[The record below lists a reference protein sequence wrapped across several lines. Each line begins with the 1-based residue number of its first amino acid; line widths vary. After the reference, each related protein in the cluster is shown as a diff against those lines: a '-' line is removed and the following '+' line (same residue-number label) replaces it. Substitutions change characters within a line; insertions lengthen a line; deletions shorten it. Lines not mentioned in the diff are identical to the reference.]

1 MITLGIYA
9 AKTKLSEICE
19 RVASGSSWSSLSHR
33 WVLEAASRLA
43 CREKLLRRQS
53 RTVRRTRPSHHRRD
67 THRRAVPGNCR
78 QSIARRST
86 IQRFSRIACPRSLL
100 GLPNGSSYRLLLI
113 RFCVSTL
120 CTGESNRPRYVWM
133 YKVPMAATPSPV
145 DESSGSKLSDQF
157 PDFSRYGVTIL
168 FFWRLSPRGDRLK
181 ERSQSKQ
188 PRALAD
194 VADSY
199 GAKRP
204 EPAEPGGTPHHLS
217 RRIFGL

>member
-43 CREKLLRRQS
+43 CREKLLRRQA

-145 DESSGSKLSDQF
+145 DESSGSKLSDQLREW
-157 PDFSRYGVTIL
+157 SRMRGTTPHWVSIAALPPGHT
-168 FFWRLSPRGDRLK
+168 SPPG
-181 ERSQSKQ
+181 
-188 PRALAD
+188 ALGRR
-194 VADSY
+194 
-199 GAKRP
+199 GAKV
-204 EPAEPGGTPHHLS
+204 APGRLPCPSGILVVPDELS
-217 RRIFGL
+217 TV